1 MYTQTVKK
9 KKVKKKSK
17 AAIIEL
23 NSELNPGL
31 EFFKLLN
38 VKGIAGNKE
47 IYKKYLQKVL
57 HCTGIQGKVQFYD
70 EDIFFSYKEDE
81 KVI

>member
-1 MYTQTVKK
+1 MYTHTIK

-38 VKGIAGNKE
+38 VKGIAGNKG
-47 IYKKYLQKVL
+47 IYKKYLQKGIVL
-57 HCTGIQGKVQFYD
+57 QFKESYNFMMRT
-70 EDIFFSYKEDE
+70 FFFPIKRM
-81 KVI
+81 KK